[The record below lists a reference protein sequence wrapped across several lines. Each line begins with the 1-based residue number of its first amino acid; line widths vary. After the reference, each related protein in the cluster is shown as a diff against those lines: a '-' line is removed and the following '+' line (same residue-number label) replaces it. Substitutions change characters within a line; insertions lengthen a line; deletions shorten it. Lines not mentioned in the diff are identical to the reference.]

1 MEEPV
6 EAGQG
11 GVRRPMSA
19 SAAPQGP
26 DYAGAYSSGRQP
38 VPVHQHW
45 LALCAILGVRAQLYS
60 RYQCQA

>member
-38 VPVHQHW
+38 VPVHQ
-45 LALCAILGVRAQLYS
+45 VRAQLYS